1 MNKGVRFWLL
11 ICLVAILMVI
21 LSIFVIYKY
30 QIHKANQEADEIVI
44 GDNENLEETDME
56 NIENTILNDNSPEF
70 SYIIE
75 SFLYTLNRS
84 RD

>member
-1 MNKGVRFWLL
+1 MNKSIKFWLL

-44 GDNENLEETDME
+44 GDNEELAETDIE
-56 NIENTILNDNSPEF
+56 NIEKAIISEADVIGKLTIPDILLKDAP
-70 SYIIE
+70 IK
-75 SFLYTLNRS
+75 
-84 RD
+84 